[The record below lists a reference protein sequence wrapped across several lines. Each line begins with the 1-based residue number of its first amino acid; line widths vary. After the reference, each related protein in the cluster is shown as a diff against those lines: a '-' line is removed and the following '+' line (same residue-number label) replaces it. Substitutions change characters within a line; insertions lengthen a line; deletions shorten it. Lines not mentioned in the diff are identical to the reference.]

1 MIEDIELDKQ
11 IDPDQLDVEWLDQS
25 NLFYKYSSA
34 LNEAISVREEKKLLV
49 ERKKK
54 GLDTL
59 KSELELEIRRDP
71 DAFELD
77 KVTESS
83 VKAAILASEEHK
95 KLLEEYFEAC
105 EEYNSALEEVNNLF
119 TCVNTM
125 QEKKTALEN
134 LVRLLGQQYF
144 STPVVP
150 RDLPNEYQRKKQ
162 EKEKNQKAAKNKA
175 RKRMRKEDDGS

>member
-34 LNEAISVREEKKLLV
+34 LNEAIANREDSKLLV

-54 GLDTL
+54 ELDTL
-59 KSELELEIRRDP
+59 KSELELEIRKDP
-71 DAFELD
+71 DSFDLE

-83 VKAAILASEEHK
+83 VKAAILASDDHK
-95 KLLEEYFEAC
+95 KLLEEYFEAS
-105 EEYNSALEEVNNLF
+105 EEYNSALKEVNDLF

-144 STPVVP
+144 STPMVP
-150 RDLPNEYQRKKQ
+150 RDLPTEYQRRKQ
-162 EKEKNQKAAKNKA
+162 EKEQTKKNSRNKV
-175 RKRMRKEDDGS
+175 RRRMRDNDGG